1 VQLFFP
7 PFPCSHAIKRHA
19 SRENLDPDLAT
30 GKSIL
35 HLKLFGN
42 NRLLNHTKE
51 QRTDLP
57 FTRPPAF
64 PFSPSLPSEEAN
76 AIRRTVPAAEKRKR
90 THKSMQYTHTIKDK
104 KNKDHNREYMYIYI
118 HTHTHI
124 YICIYIY
131 VYIFFI

>member
-1 VQLFFP
+1 MPLN
-7 PFPCSHAIKRHA
+7 ATLRA
-19 SRENLDPDLAT
+19 NLDPDLGT

-51 QRTDLP
+51 QRTTDLP
-57 FTRPPAF
+57 FTRPRAF

-76 AIRRTVPAAEKRKR
+76 AIRRTVPAEKRKR

-104 KNKDHNREYMYIYI
+104 KK
-118 HTHTHI
+118 
-124 YICIYIY
+124 
-131 VYIFFI
+131 